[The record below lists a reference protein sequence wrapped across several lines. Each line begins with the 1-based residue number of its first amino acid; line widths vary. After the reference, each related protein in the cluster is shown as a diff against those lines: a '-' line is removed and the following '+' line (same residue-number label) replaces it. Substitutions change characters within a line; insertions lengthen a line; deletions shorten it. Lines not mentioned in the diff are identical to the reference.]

1 MKVRVNFRSGV
12 FLEGDTIK
20 DIQEQ
25 WYNLPLFSAD
35 ALKKHNAY
43 FIETLSIEDADTYED
58 LTNEIE
64 LL

>member
-1 MKVRVNFRSGV
+1 MKIKVNFRSGV

-25 WYNLPLFSAD
+25 WDNLPLFSAD
-35 ALKKHNAY
+35 ALEEHHAY
-43 FIETLSIEDADTYED
+43 FIEILTIEDADTHED
-58 LTNEIE
+58 LTNEFE

>member
-1 MKVRVNFRSGV
+1 MKVRVNFRSEV

-25 WYNLPLFSAD
+25 WDNLPLFSAD
-35 ALKKHNAY
+35 ALEEHHAC
-43 FIETLSIEDADTYED
+43 FIETLTIEDADTYED
-58 LTNEIE
+58 LTNEFE

>member
-25 WYNLPLFSAD
+25 WNNLPLFSAD
-35 ALKKHNAY
+35 ALEEHNAC
-43 FIETLSIEDADTYED
+43 FIEILSIEDAYTYED